1 MSKSGSRSH
10 SRRRSSCSVVGGDFD
25 NFTLVLEEGVSDCD
39 EIEDVEMKEEENNVV
54 HDTPEL
60 HDIFE
65 EAVQSNLDEAGSV
78 PDEVI
83 KILKQDLNS
92 NRPLAGKW
100 GSGQGGGDEPDCRL

>member
-1 MSKSGSRSH
+1 MSKVGSRSH

-39 EIEDVEMKEEENNVV
+39 EIEDVEMKEEENN
-54 HDTPEL
+54 DTPEL

-92 NRPLAGKW
+92 NRPLAAETQNVCYSPTTW
-100 GSGQGGGDEPDCRL
+100 